1 MVGLVCDNVVSTAEE
16 EVTVD
21 DNNTNGGAVAAVAGE
36 DLFQVV
42 DVDRERRDDS
52 LDDGCDGAG
61 CCCC

>member
-1 MVGLVCDNVVSTAEE
+1 M
-16 EVTVD
+16 D